1 MGGMGSGGRNKT
13 HKQEEDFKYRKIDS
27 FAFYDY
33 LNSDKYLCYKNEVK
47 YPMVGDGIIYHL
59 QTRTASIKSG
69 CCRYPLGLSR
79 VTNIDG
85 KSIRLYF
92 LCPRCGKR
100 VRYLYKEHG
109 TIICRKCVGLN
120 YASQQKSGRE
130 EILHK
135 MRYIVEKKLEYS
147 WWQTDNPN
155 TMLPDLGYI
164 PKPPYMRWEKYN
176 RLIEEYNQLVEEYWG
191 YELKDISRYCNIKDW
206 F

>member
-1 MGGMGSGGRNKT
+1 MGGCGSGGRNKT

-27 FAFYDY
+27 FAFYDF

-47 YPMVGDGIIYHL
+47 YPMVGDGIIYHV

-120 YASQQKSGRE
+120 YASQQKSGRDE
-130 EILHK
+130 LIYK
-135 MRYIVEKKLEYS
+135 MRDIVENKLQYS
-147 WWQTDNPN
+147 YWMNESQDAYLPN
-155 TMLPDLGYI
+155 LSYI
-164 PKPPYMRWEKYN
+164 PKPRYMRWEKYN
-176 RLIEEYNQLVEEYWG
+176 ELMRKYEQLKEEYWKL
-191 YELKDISRYCNIKDW
+191 EWKSLSKFSKW
-206 F
+206 L